1 MAEEKSFRLKFITI
15 TLIVEIAILIFIAFG
30 FYRYL
35 EKSKQQIAD
44 EYQKIYL
51 QEEKARVR
59 NVVMFFVKRLEKDYK
74 SMIPSTLSRLE
85 RYANEIDRIFVPLKH
100 NATTKQLFNLIIN
113 FVGYSNEHCAILNKN
128 FTVIKSSIKGIK
140 DGDNLKSV
148 EKILKVKPVFS
159 GVLSIHNTPY
169 ISYIKFDSNFNVY
182 ILAAKPLEEVESK
195 LKEKYKKEINN
206 FRYRVDGTGYVFV
219 IKVIFD
225 KDNKPIFYKGIV
237 LPNKPDFVGKYVD
250 INKRRDVKGNLFAKK
265 MVEIALSTGRGY
277 VSYYYRILGTN
288 QISFKTS
295 FIYYFKPWHWI
306 IGSGFYPEI
315 FADRLRKKEKN
326 LSKILISNVID
337 LSTELFLFEILLFI
351 VAYLLVEKII
361 ERLKEYRRKLA
372 KKEKFQ
378 AHLIDSIPNPL
389 IVIDKDG
396 NIITKNGAFSNFF
409 CKEDTN
415 SLTEYLKKLYKKGQQ
430 SIYEEKEINVC
441 SKPKYLGIHC
451 SIFKDDNEEGL
462 IAIIFDLTH
471 KKHTQDKLLQLSI
484 KDGLTNLF
492 NRRHFNKI
500 FYDEVDKSLENEKPF
515 SLIIFD
521 IDHFKNIND
530 TYGHDVGDIVLK
542 ELAQLISDNVR
553 TSDMV
558 FRIGGE
564 EFAVLLLG
572 TDAKTAYAIAEKLRK
587 IVENHDFEKVGKVT
601 ISLGVAG
608 LKDNDSP
615 EELFKKADKALY
627 EAKNSG
633 RNKTVLSD

>member
-1 MAEEKSFRLKFITI
+1 MAEEKSFKLKFVTI
-15 TLIVEIAILIFIAFG
+15 TLIVEIAILLFISLG

-35 EKSKQQIAD
+35 NTFKHLITE

-51 QEEKARVR
+51 QEEEARVR
-59 NVVMFFVKRLEKDYK
+59 NVVMLFVKRLKKDYS
-74 SMIPSTLSRLE
+74 SMIPSTISQLKI
-85 RYANEIDRIFVPLKH
+85 YANEIDRIFVPLKH
-100 NATTKQLFNLIIN
+100 TATPKQLFNLIIN
-113 FVGYSNEHCAILNKN
+113 FVGYSNEHCAVLNKN
-128 FTVIKSSIKGIK
+128 FKVIKSSIKGIK

-148 EKILKVKPVFS
+148 EKFLKVKPVFS
-159 GVLSIHNTPY
+159 GVLSIHATPY
-169 ISYIKFDSNFNVY
+169 ISYIKFDPNFNVY
-182 ILAAKPLEEVESK
+182 IMAAKPLEKIENK
-195 LKEKYKKEINN
+195 LKEKYKTEMNN
-206 FRYRVDGTGYVFV
+206 FRYRVNGTGYVFV

-250 INKRRDVKGNLFAKK
+250 INKRKDAKGNLFAKK
-265 MVEIALSTGRGY
+265 MVEIALSKGRGY
-277 VSYYYRILGTN
+277 VNYYYKILGTN

-306 IGSGFYPEI
+306 IGSGFHPGI
-315 FADRLRKKEKN
+315 FESKLQKREKK
-326 LSKILISNVID
+326 LSKILLISVLK
-337 LSTELFLFEILLFI
+337 LSAELFIFEILIFI
-351 VAYLLVEKII
+351 IAYFFIDKLMI
-361 ERLKEYRRKLA
+361 RLKEYRTKLV

-389 IVIDKDG
+389 IVVDENG
-396 NIITKNGAFSNFF
+396 NIITKNEAFSKFF

-415 SLTEYLKKLYKKGQQ
+415 SLTEYLKKIYETDQQ
-430 SIYEEKEINVC
+430 NIYEEKEINVC
-441 SKPKYLGIHC
+441 SQPKYLGIHC
-451 SIFKDDNEEGL
+451 SMFKDEYEEGL

-521 IDHFKNIND
+521 IDHFKKIND
-530 TYGHDVGDIVLK
+530 TYGHDIGDIVLK
-542 ELAQLISDNVR
+542 ELSQLISDSVR
-553 TSDMV
+553 ASDMV

-572 TDAKTAYAIAEKLRK
+572 TDAKTAYTIAEKLRK

-608 LKDNDSP
+608 IKENDSP
-615 EELFKKADKALY
+615 DELFKKADKALY

-633 RNKTVLSD
+633 RNRTVLSD